1 MDLQD
6 MMRALGPLQ
15 ERMKKAEAEK
25 AAVLITGSAGGGA
38 VRVVITGALAVKQV
52 TIAPA
57 AAAAVQDDPTMLEDL
72 VAAAFNDALRQ
83 HLARFGANAEEQ
95 MKKSL
100 GGAGA
105 ELGPLMG
112 LLGGMPR

>member
-1 MDLQD
+1 

-25 AAVLITGSAGGGA
+25 AAAIITGSAGGGA
-38 VRVVITGALAVKQV
+38 VRVVITGALTVKQV

-57 AAAAVQDDPTMLEDL
+57 AAAAVADDPGMLEDL
-72 VAAAFNDALRQ
+72 IAAAFSDALRQ
-83 HLARFGANAEEQ
+83 FQARFGANAEEQ

-100 GGAGA
+100 GGAGGS
-105 ELGPLMG
+105 ELGPLMS
-112 LLGGMPR
+112 LLGGMKP